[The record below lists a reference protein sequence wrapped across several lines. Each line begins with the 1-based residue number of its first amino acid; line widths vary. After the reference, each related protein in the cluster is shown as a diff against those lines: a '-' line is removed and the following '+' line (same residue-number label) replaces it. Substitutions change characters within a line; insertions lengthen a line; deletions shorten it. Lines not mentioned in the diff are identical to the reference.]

1 MKKNDF
7 KNMKVKK
14 VEELRKTVSEKKTE
28 LTKLLSKKAASGEK
42 NLKEGKASPTFD
54 NSKDAIKWL
63 EKQGILESNL

>member
-42 NLKEGKASPTFD
+42 NLKEGKNLRREIAQILTL
-54 NSKDAIKWL
+54 AR
-63 EKQGILESNL
+63 EKELI